1 MRVNLIDLRAKLAFS
16 QVIRRERW
24 SCALFSFFYSIFERQ
39 PPARLLE
46 LNLRACIMPLFSYN
60 KAGRFLSVRLARNN
74 LSLLRHGGHRGFAI
88 DWFRTKRSIKSCIC
102 PLIVVLASKTMSLCK
117 FLMAKV
123 WGHELLYEGI
133 TFKLPNF
140 LQFSKRKQRV
150 TSLAGTMYFSYCSV
164 WAAFLFISSFCEISE
179 PVIPPCLWANETVSE
194 NSTLQW
200 VHG

>member
-1 MRVNLIDLRAKLAFS
+1 MKDDL
-16 QVIRRERW
+16 V
-24 SCALFSFFYSIFERQ
+24 LFSLSFIRIFERQ

-46 LNLRACIMPLFSYN
+46 LNLRAFIMPLFSYN